1 MSHEDLF
8 FGLIVLAS
16 AILLAWILNWF
27 MDSIEDKDDE

>member
-1 MSHEDLF
+1 MSHEDLY

-16 AILLAWILNWF
+16 AILLAWILNLF